1 MKIRENRS
9 FIVLTLSLD
18 VGIENQKPRQ
28 GPSLE
33 AGSPGCLNFLSSG
46 ADQVLEVQM
55 GFVGIIVVFVMV
67 FGGFMIAGGNMSII
81 IKAAPLELMI
91 IGGAALGA
99 YIIANP
105 VKIIKMGLS
114 LGIKALTKKGP
125 QKADYLE
132 LLQLLFQ
139 LFQVFRKEGPQGLE
153 KHIEKPENSE
163 IFKAYPGF
171 MKNHHAVHFLC
182 DTMKITL
189 SAELS
194 QYDVDDLLSNDIKA
208 IHAEEHQAQ
217 HAVQMVADGFPGL
230 GIVAAVLGIV
240 KTMGYLTAGVEKI
253 GASVAAALVG
263 TMLGV
268 FGAYGL
274 IGPVATKMA
283 ADIDEEGRYLEAIR
297 QALVALQRGAPPL
310 VCVEYARRSVM
321 PDERPTFDELDAAT
335 KNIKKAA

>member
-1 MKIRENRS
+1 
-9 FIVLTLSLD
+9 
-18 VGIENQKPRQ
+18 
-28 GPSLE
+28 
-33 AGSPGCLNFLSSG
+33 
-46 ADQVLEVQM
+46 M
-55 GFVGIIVVFVMV
+55 GFVGIIVVFIMV
-67 FGGFMIAGGNMSII
+67 FGGFLIAGGNLSII
-81 IKAAPLELMI
+81 LKAAPLEMMI

-105 VKIIKMGLS
+105 MKIIKMGFS
-114 LGIKALTKKGP
+114 LGIKSMTAKGP

-139 LFQVFRKEGPQGLE
+139 LFQIFRKEGPQGLE
-153 KHIEKPENSE
+153 KHIEKPETSE

-171 MKNHHAVHFLC
+171 MNNHHAVHYLC

-194 QYDVDDLLSNDIKA
+194 PYDVDDLLSNDIKA
-208 IHAEEHQAQ
+208 IHSEEHLAQ
-217 HAVQMVADGFPGL
+217 HAVQAVADGFPGL

-240 KTMGYLTAGVEKI
+240 KTMAHLTEGVEKI
-253 GASVAAALVG
+253 GSLVASALVG

-274 IGPVATKMA
+274 IGPTATKMA
-283 ADIDEEGRYLEAIR
+283 ADIEAEGRYLEAIR

-321 PDERPTFDELDAAT
+321 PDERPSFDELDTAT